1 MSKYDFSNWIEPD
14 KKAEQLVWDFYNL
27 IEHTLSEEYSTK
39 EWEIAKT
46 YALKVVDEIQTH
58 MYQDDMLHQCGSN
71 VNSPWVEYYNKVRNC
86 IKEFGN
92 NE

>member
-1 MSKYDFSNWIEPD
+1 MSRYDFSEQVEPY

-27 IEHTLSEEYSTK
+27 TEHTLSEEYSTK
-39 EWEIAKT
+39 EWEIAKI
-46 YALKVVDEIQTH
+46 YALKVVDEIETH
-58 MYQDDMLHQCGSN
+58 MYQDDMLHECGSN
-71 VNSPWVEYYNKVRNC
+71 ANSPWVEYYNKVRNC

>member
-14 KKAEQLVWDFYNL
+14 KKAGQLIWDFYNL
-27 IEHTLSEEYSTK
+27 TEHTLSEEYSTK

-58 MYQDDMLHQCGSN
+58 MYQDDMLHECGSN
-71 VNSPWVEYYNKVRNC
+71 ANSPWVEYYNKVRKYIN
-86 IKEFGN
+86 EFGK
-92 NE
+92 